1 MKNKGIFCETLG
13 FDDRWLLI
21 GGIPVAGFLMSVL
34 LFNNAYINHEWDVL
48 MVCLPM
54 SLVYTGVFWVSLR
67 WAYHIIRTRYPE
79 SKDIFK
85 RIAWIFGAFLIVF
98 AFVNTSLD
106 AFFKW
111 ALPFHRE
118 IDNIIVEFIGS
129 LILSA
134 LTITIY
140 EAVAFAQGLHKV
152 EAEKTEL
159 QRHFVQSQLEGLRN
173 QVNPHFLFN
182 SLNTLTYLIP
192 EDPDRAV
199 NFVQKLSKVY
209 RYVLESRVAAVIPLR
224 DEIEYLNAYIYLLR
238 ERFGE
243 SLQVNI
249 AELNGQSNASIVP
262 LTLQILF
269 ENAIKHN
276 VISVEKPLKIEVFP
290 ENGHLTVRNNLQLKN
305 QVMDSTG
312 VGLENIRAR
321 YRILT
326 QQEIGVDISTDYF
339 TVSLPV
345 IK

>member
-1 MKNKGIFCETLG
+1 MKKRGIVCETLG

-21 GGIPVAGFLMSVL
+21 GGIPVAGLLMSML
-34 LFNNAYINHEWDVL
+34 LFTDFYIQKQWEYLV
-48 MVCLPM
+48 VCVPIT
-54 SLVYTGVFWVSLR
+54 LVYTGVFWVSLR
-67 WAYHIIRTRYPE
+67 WAYHIIRNRYPE
-79 SKDIFK
+79 SKDLFK
-85 RIAWIFGAFLIVF
+85 RMLWTFGAFLIIF
-98 AFVNTSLD
+98 TLVNTILD
-106 AFFKW
+106 RVFSW
-111 ALPFHRE
+111 AMPLHPHSTKLY
-118 IDNIIVEFIGS
+118 IEFIGS

-140 EAVAFAQGLHKV
+140 EAVAFAHGLHKV
-152 EAEKTEL
+152 EAEKVEL

-182 SLNTLTYLIP
+182 SLNTLIYLIP
-192 EDPDRAV
+192 EDASRAV
-199 NFVQKLSKVY
+199 SFVQKLSKVY
-209 RYVLESRVAAVIPLR
+209 RYVLESRAAAVIPLR

-243 SLQVNI
+243 NLQVNI
-249 AELNGQSNASIVP
+249 AELNGQSNSTIVP

-276 VISVEKPLKIEVFP
+276 VISAEKPLKIEVFP

-321 YRILT
+321 YRMLT
-326 QQEIGVDISTDYF
+326 QQEIGVAITADYF